1 MKVESKSLLSMRLF
15 VWLLVGA
22 TLSAV
27 VSGLLGISMSAVP
40 FVFGFGTALIGWWD
54 RIDK

>member
-1 MKVESKSLLSMRLF
+1 MESKSFLSMRLF

-40 FVFGFGTALIGWWD
+40 FLFGFATALVGWWD

>member
-1 MKVESKSLLSMRLF
+1 MESKSFLSMRLF

-27 VSGLLGISMSAVP
+27 VSGLLGISMSAIP
-40 FVFGFGTALIGWWD
+40 FLFGFATALVGWWD